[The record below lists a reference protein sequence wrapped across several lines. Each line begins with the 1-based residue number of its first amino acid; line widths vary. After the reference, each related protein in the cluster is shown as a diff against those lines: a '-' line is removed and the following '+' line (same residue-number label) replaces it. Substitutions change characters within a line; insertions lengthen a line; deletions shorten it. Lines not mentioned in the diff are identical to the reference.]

1 MKMMGPSIGDACPE
15 TCAGG
20 KISGATVVAGNSIV
34 PTFKTTIKMTG
45 DCDAFDVA
53 VAAAKLAAQL
63 GVDMGQVSM
72 VKDCGGGRRRRLTDE
87 FTVDSEVV
95 VPEGNEGVTAETVA
109 IAAESEALT
118 EGQDGDFAVTDVGEV
133 TLGMKVVDAPSPPPA
148 MPPPPPSPSPPPM
161 CATECGIFSNG
172 ADKYKVRRRPR
183 PLLPSSPARP
193 LLPPRRPPARPPPP
207 AGRLPLRPQRA
218 RVQGGQGGVPVPPS
232 DGVPGAVLRRRVLAV
247 PDRSRVQG
255 EEEVRAQDRQL
266 REEGAEGAR
275 QVPQVP
281 EEVGEG
287 RRRRVHEQEGEAQVP
302 GVVRHAR
309 LLKGPLHI
317 PPKILIER
325 CTPAH
330 EPLNPAAAGLPR
342 RQSSTVLCA
351 KVIQKDLT
359 QPDPDCAID
368 PAALGACRV
377 GRALV
382 GR

>member
-1 MKMMGPSIGDACPE
+1 
-15 TCAGG
+15 
-20 KISGATVVAGNSIV
+20 VRVL
-34 PTFKTTIKMTG
+34 KTIIKMAG

-72 VKDCGGGRRRRLTDE
+72 VKDCGGGSRRRLTDGE

-109 IAAESEALT
+109 AAAESEALT
-118 EGQDGDFAVTDVGEV
+118 EGQDGDFAVKEVGEV
-133 TLGMKVVDAPSPPPA
+133 TGGMKVVDAPSPPPA

-172 ADKYKVRRRPR
+172 ADKYKVRRPPAPFH
-183 PLLPSSPARP
+183 PLPPPVPSSRP
-193 LLPPRRPPARPPPP
+193 VAHPPTPPPLP

-255 EEEVRAQDRQL
+255 EEEVRAQDQQL
-266 REEGAEGAR
+266 REEGAEGAGE
-275 QVPQVP
+275 VAQVP

-325 CTPAH
+325 CTTSA
-330 EPLNPAAAGLPR
+330 
-342 RQSSTVLCA
+342 
-351 KVIQKDLT
+351 
-359 QPDPDCAID
+359 
-368 PAALGACRV
+368 
-377 GRALV
+377 
-382 GR
+382 

>member
-34 PTFKTTIKMTG
+34 PTFKTTIKMAG
-45 DCDAFDVA
+45 DCGAFDVA

-72 VKDCGGGRRRRLTDE
+72 VKDCDGGRRRRLTDGE

-95 VPEGNEGVTAETVA
+95 VPEGNEGVTADSVTAAAGSVA
-109 IAAESEALT
+109 DDL
-118 EGQDGDFAVTDVGEV
+118 EGFDVTDVGEV
-133 TLGMKVVDAPSPPPA
+133 TAGMKVVDAPSPPPA

-172 ADKYKVRRRPR
+172 ADKYKVRRPPAPFH
-183 PLLPSSPARP
+183 PLPPPVPSSRP
-193 LLPPRRPPARPPPP
+193 VAHPPPPPLP

-266 REEGAEGAR
+266 REEGAEGAGE
-275 QVPQVP
+275 VAQVP

-309 LLKGPLHI
+309 LLKGPLRI

-325 CTPAH
+325 CTPSA
-330 EPLNPAAAGLPR
+330 
-342 RQSSTVLCA
+342 
-351 KVIQKDLT
+351 
-359 QPDPDCAID
+359 
-368 PAALGACRV
+368 
-377 GRALV
+377 
-382 GR
+382 